1 MAIGEYAVAS
11 ADGSIALVVSK
22 AGRFGLGSDVS
33 VSGAAATNTPVPD
46 VDSSAVVGDDS
57 SVGEASFFWSLS
69 RASSPST
76 RLSKASSTSV
86 FGPRFFGT
94 ASVNAQQQEVS

>member
-11 ADGSIALVVSK
+11 IDESVALVVSK
-22 AGRFGLGSDVS
+22 AGRFDLGSEVS
-33 VSGAAATNTPVPD
+33 VSGTVATNTPD